1 VLPTCNLM
9 SPSPYPCTLLW
20 LQVNLAA
27 RLESMCKQYGVE
39 ILISGRMRELAGE
52 AFIARRVDR
61 VVAYGRR
68 GATDIYELVATQG
81 TALLEQVFPL
91 PSAVI
96 SLSYSLPR
104 DSLLSSWPLSCQS
117 CDLELFKV

>member
-1 VLPTCNLM
+1 M
-9 SPSPYPCTLLW
+9 
-20 LQVNLAA
+20 QVNLAA

-39 ILISGRMRELAGE
+39 ILISGRMRDSVELAGE

-61 VVAYGRR
+61 VVAYGRS

-91 PSAVI
+91 PSVRVI
-96 SLSYSLPR
+96 ASLARYT
-104 DSLLSSWPLSCQS
+104 
-117 CDLELFKV
+117 

>member
-1 VLPTCNLM
+1 MLPSAILLRP
-9 SPSPYPCTLLW
+9 SPSRCTLLW

-81 TALLEQVFPL
+81 TALLEQVCPEGVL
-91 PSAVI
+91 LGTKLICPSSVCMAPYLA
-96 SLSYSLPR
+96 S
-104 DSLLSSWPLSCQS
+104 
-117 CDLELFKV
+117 

>member
-1 VLPTCNLM
+1 
-9 SPSPYPCTLLW
+9 

-39 ILISGRMRELAGE
+39 ILISGRMRQLAGE

-81 TALLEQVFPL
+81 TALLQQVCPQL
-91 PSAVI
+91 
-96 SLSYSLPR
+96 
-104 DSLLSSWPLSCQS
+104 
-117 CDLELFKV
+117 